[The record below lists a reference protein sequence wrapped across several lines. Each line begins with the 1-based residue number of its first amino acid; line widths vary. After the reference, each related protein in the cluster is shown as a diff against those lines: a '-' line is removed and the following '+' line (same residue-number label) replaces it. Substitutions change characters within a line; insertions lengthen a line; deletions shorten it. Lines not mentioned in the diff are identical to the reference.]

1 MSWSEILATA
11 TIEKRENRLGT
22 SPRVVKRIPRRPGL
36 ISCHYK
42 ALTNLKAKE
51 AMFETFLKKSPIRNG
66 LQILPDDLD
75 KRTFPA
81 RDSSSITGLALDKSF
96 PQSLYYHGVIHKRP
110 RDRQHGDNNL
120 DPPATAQLQHAII
133 WKPYGL
139 VPFFRHSTPKA
150 CLGVRRTSLT
160 TTQNPRRNRMRS
172 QRNSIL

>member
-66 LQILPDDLD
+66 L
-75 KRTFPA
+75 
-81 RDSSSITGLALDKSF
+81 
-96 PQSLYYHGVIHKRP
+96 
-110 RDRQHGDNNL
+110 
-120 DPPATAQLQHAII
+120 
-133 WKPYGL
+133 
-139 VPFFRHSTPKA
+139 
-150 CLGVRRTSLT
+150 
-160 TTQNPRRNRMRS
+160 
-172 QRNSIL
+172 